1 MPATTACRSGS
12 LFDGMSELASTPCS
26 SKSTRRT
33 TNGVDRVSSL
43 PDELLHHMMSF
54 LPMPEVVRT
63 SLLSTRWRNLWASTP
78 YIRINHHDF
87 KDYGKLKKFGDHLL
101 LLRDG
106 ATSLD
111 EARILAN
118 NVDTFTCCEW
128 VRHAIMQKARH
139 LHVSGYA
146 LLDSTAMFPAQHL
159 KTIRLRS
166 LVLRGGFVRLLNC
179 ECPVLEHLEI
189 EQSDLWDLK
198 EISSWSLKVLHLIR
212 CLIIK
217 GLVICASNLTHL
229 SIDEQ
234 SCHSGAVVTR
244 DLSSLVTASI
254 RLRYDYYHT
263 SGGSILDYRLLD
275 GLSNATTLELH
286 APLPE
291 LTFERDLLTCL
302 VFSNLTSLVLGDWCM
317 AADLYPL
324 RRILHR
330 SPKLKE
336 LSIKLEMEEC
346 RSCKKSES
354 ALPLARGALPSGSGS
369 SHPFIE
375 TIIIHCQKKD
385 SRGDALLQALKL
397 IAGNAKISIERR

>member
-1 MPATTACRSGS
+1 
-12 LFDGMSELASTPCS
+12 MSELASTPCS

-128 VRHAIMQKARH
+128 VRHAIMQK
-139 LHVSGYA
+139 
-146 LLDSTAMFPAQHL
+146 
-159 KTIRLRS
+159 
-166 LVLRGGFVRLLNC
+166 
-179 ECPVLEHLEI
+179 
-189 EQSDLWDLK
+189 
-198 EISSWSLKVLHLIR
+198 
-212 CLIIK
+212 
-217 GLVICASNLTHL
+217 
-229 SIDEQ
+229 
-234 SCHSGAVVTR
+234 
-244 DLSSLVTASI
+244 
-254 RLRYDYYHT
+254 
-263 SGGSILDYRLLD
+263 
-275 GLSNATTLELH
+275 
-286 APLPE
+286 

-336 LSIKLEMEEC
+336 L
-346 RSCKKSES
+346 
-354 ALPLARGALPSGSGS
+354 
-369 SHPFIE
+369 
-375 TIIIHCQKKD
+375 
-385 SRGDALLQALKL
+385 
-397 IAGNAKISIERR
+397 